1 MNIHRSI
8 NTLSIFAYNQIAE
21 THDFGYLIIDRTQKT
36 DRNILPGAWSEIVS
50 QYADAT
56 SHRESIQEILDLQK
70 AILEISINYN
80 NIKTLIFCCRKC
92 FDSDVIDELNS
103 YGFDINS
110 KKDLL
115 IVERSIKTMLTQR
128 REYEFE
134 LSQKLIKPTNNV
146 SFEQTVDRI
155 CDYKKRTINTRETTV
170 KEWIAIEDNYIKDMK
185 KNK

>member
-1 MNIHRSI
+1 M
-8 NTLSIFAYNQIAE
+8 
-21 THDFGYLIIDRTQKT
+21 
-36 DRNILPGAWSEIVS
+36 
-50 QYADAT
+50 
-56 SHRESIQEILDLQK
+56 
-70 AILEISINYN
+70 
-80 NIKTLIFCCRKC
+80 
-92 FDSDVIDELNS
+92 
-103 YGFDINS
+103 
-110 KKDLL
+110 

>member
-56 SHRESIQEILDLQK
+56 SHRDSIQQVLDLQK
-70 AILEISINYN
+70 AILEITINYN
-80 NIKTLIFCCRKC
+80 NIKTLVFCCRKC
-92 FDSDVIDELNS
+92 FESDVISELND
-103 YGFDINS
+103 YGFDVNS

-134 LSQKLIKPTNNV
+134 LSQLLIKPTSNI

-155 CDYKKRTINTRETTV
+155 SDYKKRTINTRDTTV
-170 KEWIAIEDNYIKDMK
+170 KEWIAIEDNYIRDLK
-185 KNK
+185 KNR